1 MKARFRLGTGLPAQD
16 VSENEWLTSL
26 PRVGTP
32 SIVSPSDNLLP
43 VNVAPSFSP
52 SPDSPSH
59 AELESLRA
67 EVQNQRQTIS
77 LLVSEKMS
85 LSTSLGRLSDVSSRT
100 SDHFRNLQRVNLLM
114 MIGASELEALLRDE
128 RAAAQSFREQVLQQD
143 NESQQH
149 SATIETLSRKEKVL
163 EEKCREQVRILFR
176 DMKWSLTIL
185 GILGTGATAYQE
197 LH

>member
-1 MKARFRLGTGLPAQD
+1 M
-16 VSENEWLTSL
+16 SENEWLTSL

-32 SIVSPSDNLLP
+32 SIVSPPLDNLLP
-43 VNVAPSFSP
+43 VNAAPSFSP

-100 SDHFRNLQRVNLLM
+100 SDHFRNLGGVNLLMM

-128 RAAAQSFREQVLQQD
+128 RAAAHSFREQVLQRD

-149 SATIETLSRKEKVL
+149 YATIERLSRKEKAL
-163 EEKCREQVRILFR
+163 EEKCREQVRILFHG
-176 DMKWSLTIL
+176 MKWSLTIL